1 MNAVS
6 NGQASLSSTRN
17 GAAGRGAG
25 GSRATGRLRH
35 WGSALRRRVR
45 RDDGMSTSEY
55 AVGTLAACAFAAIL
69 YKVVTSEGVVTA
81 LNQLITK
88 ALDVQF

>member
-1 MNAVS
+1 MNAITHT
-6 NGQASLSSTRN
+6 NRQATAMRS
-17 GAAGRGAG
+17 
-25 GSRATGRLRH
+25 RLRH
-35 WGSALRRRVR
+35 WTSALRRRVR

-69 YKVVTSEGVVTA
+69 YKVVTSEGVVSA

-88 ALDVQF
+88 ALDVQV

>member
-1 MNAVS
+1 MNAITD
-6 NGQASLSSTRN
+6 GQTHSTE
-17 GAAGRGAG
+17 
-25 GSRATGRLRH
+25 SRASGRARSRLRH
-35 WGSALRRRVR
+35 WGSALRRRAR

-69 YKVVTSEGVVTA
+69 YKVVTSEGVVSA

-88 ALDVQF
+88 ALDVQV